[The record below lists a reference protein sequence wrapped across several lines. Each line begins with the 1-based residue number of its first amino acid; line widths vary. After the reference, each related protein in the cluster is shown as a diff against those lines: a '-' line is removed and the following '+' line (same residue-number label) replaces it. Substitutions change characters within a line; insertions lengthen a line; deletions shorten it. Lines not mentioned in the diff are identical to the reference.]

1 MSGHANNGSDYVEK
15 IDVDSLFL
23 TQQQQQQQLNQQ
35 EQLTT
40 RKPHHRNRNISFKV
54 LDRRKL
60 INRQR
65 QHNQQNHQQHQVR
78 ALSPIGMAYT
88 PVATPSPTFIS
99 DQIQQ
104 YQMTSASSYPSLK
117 RISSNSLP
125 HIFEDDDY
133 PFDGEEVKNL

>member
-65 QHNQQNHQQHQVR
+65 QHNQQSHQQHQVR
-78 ALSPIGMAYT
+78 ALSPISMAYT
-88 PVATPSPTFIS
+88 PVATPPPITRWIAHGSLIHCPILPTDS
-99 DQIQQ
+99 
-104 YQMTSASSYPSLK
+104 
-117 RISSNSLP
+117 
-125 HIFEDDDY
+125 
-133 PFDGEEVKNL
+133 G